1 MTSRSARAVSLRR
14 TASATLLALV
24 LLSLLPAAPVG
35 AEETPSPP
43 VAATPSPAVPP
54 SPAVTPNS
62 TVAPSPNPTT
72 TMGATATTLAGLS
85 APVRDLSTAGTV
97 REIITTLESIDGTET
112 QKDTPTE
119 RTLILDSKVL
129 FPEDEATLSS
139 AARKRLRSVAGQI
152 TASSA
157 TGTVRVDGYT
167 DDQGSAKS
175 GLVLSRERAAAVRD
189 VLAPLLAGSQVQIT
203 TRGLGEADPRFPNAD
218 KAGRPIP
225 ANQAKNR
232 RVEITF
238 TPQG

>member
-1 MTSRSARAVSLRR
+1 MTSRSASATTLRR
-14 TASATLLALV
+14 SASATVAALV
-24 LLSLLPAAPVG
+24 LLTFLPAAPVG

-43 VAATPSPAVPP
+43 AAAT
-54 SPAVTPNS
+54 
-62 TVAPSPNPTT
+62 PSPNPTT
-72 TMGATATTLAGLS
+72 TVGATATTLAGLS
-85 APVRDLSTAGTV
+85 APVRDVSTAGSV
-97 REIITTLESIDGTET
+97 RDIITTLESIDGTET
-112 QKDTPTE
+112 QQDTTTE

-129 FPEDEATLSS
+129 FPEDEATLSP

-175 GLVLSRERAAAVRD
+175 GLVLSRKRAAAVRD
-189 VLAPLLAGSQVQIT
+189 VLAPLLAGSQVRIT
-203 TRGLGEADPRFPNAD
+203 TRGLGEADPRFPNND
-218 KAGRPIP
+218 KAGRPVP